1 MKKINRVIY
10 KVIIGAVTLVG
21 IANIADCIYAGGF
34 VNAATDGSSN
44 FTPSVVIN
52 PSATISI
59 SNGTPSL
66 SVTPG
71 KNGTFAYTAT
81 PISLSVATNTAN
93 NVAVQMV
100 PTAIDTPACDT
111 SANLTKLCTT
121 SGATIDTLSAAT
133 ANDNA
138 DFKNKWGYAWATSNS
153 SAPTTYNPVAN
164 PTTVTNYTAK
174 QSATTSYVYF
184 GMMVDQATAP
194 GSYKRNFTFQTVVTQ

>member
-1 MKKINRVIY
+1 MDKINRVIY
-10 KVIIGAVTLVG
+10 KVIIGAVAIVG
-21 IANIADCIYAGGF
+21 LANIVDCIYAGGF
-34 VNAATDGSSN
+34 VNAATSDSSN

-59 SNGTPSL
+59 VNGTPSL
-66 SVTPG
+66 AVTPG

-100 PTAIDTPACDT
+100 PTAIGTSACDT
-111 SANLTKLCTT
+111 STNLTTLCTT
-121 SGATIDTLSAAT
+121 GGATISTLTAAT
-133 ANDNA
+133 ANSSTN
-138 DFKNKWGYAWATSNS
+138 FKNKWGYAWSTSNS

-164 PTTVTNYTAK
+164 PTTVTNYTTK

-184 GMMVDQATAP
+184 GMMDAIV
-194 GSYKRNFTFQTVVTQ
+194 K